1 MAQPL
6 DVRLLRVSILKTA
19 VASPFAHSNK
29 PVRLTRYCFDGSSF
43 QGHRPK
49 VVLFP

>member
-6 DVRLLRVSILKTA
+6 NVRLLRVSILKTV
-19 VASPFAHSNK
+19 VASPFAHFNK
-29 PVRLTRYCFDGSSF
+29 PVRLTRYYFGDSSF